1 MVFLSE
7 PLADPGLETL
17 PGWVAGVIVFYFLFL
32 LVIVAVSMA
41 AYVLQ
46 SVGMYSIADR
56 RGIRNAWLA
65 WIPIGNL
72 WILGSISDQYQY
84 LTKGK
89 IKNRRKALL
98 VLIVAEVVA
107 YIVCFV
113 SMIIAGI
120 STAISGTPAAAIVT
134 VLAGLVMAAISIA
147 LVVITYMCYYDLFR
161 SCEPGSATL
170 FLVLSILI
178 SYALPVVVF
187 LCRKKDLGMPKRK
200 DPNAQPAPEQI
211 VEAAPAAEET
221 EAEPVATPAAEEAQ
235 ELPAT
240 EEGYANPE
248 EFEDEENS

>member
-1 MVFLSE
+1 MVFLRE

-41 AYVLQ
+41 AYVLH
-46 SVGMYSIADR
+46 SVGVYSVAER

-89 IKNRRKALL
+89 VKNRRKALL
-98 VLIVAEVVA
+98 VLTVAEVVA

-147 LVVITYMCYYDLFR
+147 LVVITYMCYYDMFR

-200 DPNAQPAPEQI
+200 DPNAQPAPAQI
-211 VEAAPAAEET
+211 VEETPIVETAEAPAAEE
-221 EAEPVATPAAEEAQ
+221 VA

-248 EFEDEENS
+248 EFADEENA

>member
-7 PLADPGLETL
+7 PMVDSGLEEM
-17 PGWVAGVIVFYFLFL
+17 PGWIAGFIVFYLLFLF
-32 LVIVAVSMA
+32 VIVAVSLA

-65 WIPIGNL
+65 WIPVGNL

-89 IKNRRKALL
+89 VKNRRKALL
-98 VLIVAEVVA
+98 VLTIAEVVA
-107 YIVCFV
+107 YIVCIV
-113 SMIIAGI
+113 SIIIAGI
-120 STAISGTPAAAIVT
+120 SSAMSGTPDAAIVT
-134 VLAGLVMAAISIA
+134 VLTGLALVAISIV
-147 LVVITYMCYYDLFR
+147 LVVITYMCYYDMFR

-200 DPNAQPAPEQI
+200 DPNAQPAPAQI
-211 VEAAPAAEET
+211 VEEAPVVENAEGPAEE
-221 EAEPVATPAAEEAQ
+221 EVP

-248 EFEDEENS
+248 EFADEENA